1 MIVAITGTGMPFPRL
16 VNALAEYA
24 RTHPSE
30 RVWVQAGAS
39 RLPPGLPGASLVPR
53 TEILDLLKDCDV
65 AVCHG
70 GSGAIHDAMV
80 TGHVPVVVPR
90 RRHLAEHVND
100 HQLEIA
106 AALERAGRAV
116 VVHDLGELEE
126 AIERGRALSAKREP
140 FRAGESLLAALRRDA
155 DAFTHQARS
164 SSCRRWSV
172 LRVLTHLVRVS
183 LDQEGP
189 MRR

>member
-16 VNALAEYA
+16 IDALAEYA

-53 TEILDLLKDCDV
+53 AEILGMLRDCDV

-90 RRHLAEHVND
+90 RYHLAEHVND

-106 AALERAGRAV
+106 AALEREDRAV
-116 VVHDLGELEE
+116 VVHDVGALAG
-126 AIERGRALSAKREP
+126 AIEKARALRATREP
-140 FRAGESLLAALRRDA
+140 VRPGEALVAALRRDA
-155 DAFTHQARS
+155 AALTGRVS
-164 SSCRRWSV
+164 SSRRRRWS
-172 LRVLTHLVRVS
+172 LVRALTV
-183 LDQEGP
+183 LVPIHARLAETDRE
-189 MRR
+189 